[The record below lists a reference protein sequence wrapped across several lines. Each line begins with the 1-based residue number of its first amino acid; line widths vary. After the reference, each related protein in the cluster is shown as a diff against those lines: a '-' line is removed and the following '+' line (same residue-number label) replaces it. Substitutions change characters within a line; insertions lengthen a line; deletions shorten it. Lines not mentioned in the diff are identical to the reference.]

1 MSWYSVSFTG
11 QPSSSVQKFALVD
24 FERRAGFPVAI
35 VDRHLDGGAV
45 LLDQKIARVE
55 DHEVELFHDEPQAL
69 ERLFLAAAG
78 GGCRSTGMWIT

>member
-1 MSWYSVSFTG
+1 
-11 QPSSSVQKFALVD
+11 
-24 FERRAGFPVAI
+24 VAI

-78 GGCRSTGMWIT
+78 GCRSTGMWIT

>member
-1 MSWYSVSFTG
+1 MFVVLGELHRPAVFERPEIRLG
-11 QPSSSVQKFALVD
+11 R

-78 GGCRSTGMWIT
+78 GCRSTGMWIT